1 MNKYTLTASVICL
14 LITLT
19 MGSNIDNG
27 QFNVIISGANNNIRS
42 GEFNLVA
49 GSENGIDGNQNYIA
63 GDSNDVSGNGNVIV
77 GTGNQIVDSEEEFFK
92 ALSLRNSR
100 LS

>member
-1 MNKYTLTASVICL
+1 MSKYSLTGSVFFL

-27 QFNVIISGANNNIRS
+27 NFNVIISGANNNIRS
-42 GEFNLVA
+42 GQFNLVD

-63 GDSNDVSGNGNVIV
+63 GDSNEVNGNGNVIV
-77 GTGNQIVDSEEEFFK
+77 GTGNKVVDSEEEFFK